1 MPAEPAV
8 HTAGEPAADRRAALL
23 EQVMHEARRGGS
35 IGTLH
40 NRAAADLVGMN
51 QTDWDCLDVLDWT
64 GPITAGDLAKRVG
77 LTSGAIT
84 GVLDRLEK
92 AGLARRVADPG
103 DRRRVIVELTVDPTS
118 PPTDER
124 QAALHES
131 FGQLA
136 AEMVRVSEEFDA
148 DQLEAILRWLKAG
161 NDAVERSTARMR
173 ERG

>member
-1 MPAEPAV
+1 VSVEPASEPAV
-8 HTAGEPAADRRAALL
+8 DRRSTLL
-23 EQVMHEARRGGS
+23 EQVLLEARRGGS
-35 IGTLH
+35 LGTLH

-64 GPITAGDLAKRVG
+64 GPITAGELAKRVG

-92 AGLARRVADPG
+92 SGLARRVADPR

-118 PPTDER
+118 PPADER
-124 QAALHES
+124 QAGLQES

-136 AEMVRVSEEFDA
+136 TEMFAVSEEFDA

-173 ERG
+173 DRA

>member
-1 MPAEPAV
+1 
-8 HTAGEPAADRRAALL
+8 
-23 EQVMHEARRGGS
+23 MHEARRGGS

-64 GPITAGDLAKRVG
+64 GPITAGELAKRVG

-92 AGLARRVADPG
+92 SGLARRVADPG
-103 DRRRVIVELTVDPTS
+103 DRRRVIVEMTVDPTS
-118 PPTDER
+118 TPADER
-124 QAALHES
+124 QAALQDS

-136 AEMVRVSEEFDA
+136 AEMYDVSGEFDA
-148 DQLEAILRWLKAG
+148 EQLEAILRWLQAG
-161 NDAVERSTARMR
+161 NVAVERSIARMR
-173 ERG
+173 DRARG